1 MNAIDPAYL
10 NAYIDR
16 LQAHDWHYE
25 KSDDMRGFKAGQASR
40 LALEREAALDSTGT
54 LQTLLNAMA
63 TIQFGRDGSI
73 EAHLSW
79 REYVDLVL
87 RRVAPNAPARATEAQ
102 QLARAVRGLAHAL
115 AKADPDNALSGRA
128 IGLLQRLGMLDSTL
142 LHPPEK
148 PT

>member
-1 MNAIDPAYL
+1 MSAIDPAYL

-25 KSDDMRGFKAGQASR
+25 KSDDTRSFKAGQASR
-40 LALEREAALDSTGT
+40 LALEREAALDATGT
-54 LQTLLNAMA
+54 LQKLLSAMA

-87 RRVAPNAPARATEAQ
+87 RRVATNAPARATEAQ
-102 QLARAVRGLAHAL
+102 QLARMVRGLAYAL
-115 AKADPDNALSGRA
+115 VKADPDNALPGRA
-128 IGLLQRLGMLDSTL
+128 ICLLQRLGLLEGAML
-142 LHPPEK
+142 PQPEK